1 MASGTPV
8 VASDLEA
15 FKRVLD
21 NDKAG
26 VTFENENSDDLAR
39 VVSDLLSNPTKCA
52 ELSAQG
58 RLRAAEFD
66 WSVVAERIVD
76 VYESIRVPGVTV
88 EPDLTGQMIGRLGRG
103 RITPEM
109 RSD

>member
-1 MASGTPV
+1 
-8 VASDLEA
+8 LEA

-21 NDKAG
+21 NGKAG
-26 VTFENENSDDLAR
+26 ITFENENSDDLAK
-39 VVSDLLSNPTKCA
+39 VVSNLLSGPARRA

-58 RLRAAEFD
+58 KLRAAEFD

-76 VYESIRVPGVTV
+76 VYESIRVPGVLV